1 MGEGSENQQVSPFED
16 DGLLKDHFS
25 QVASDVWD
33 EREQLLDRM
42 RSYPESFERDKVLV
56 EQLGK
61 QWDMSKSLRDEI
73 THRRE
78 KWGLERA
85 IEGAR
90 MSYDWFKHLTTV
102 STGSVLLITAVTKA
116 LFPQPS
122 VPWLLVLALSAFL
135 VSALAC
141 VFLMAGSAAAATATP
156 ALDEPR
162 RGLWK
167 LWTAALQSDRVQHGL
182 LYFGL
187 LSFVTGMLTFTA
199 FAACN
204 VI

>member
-1 MGEGSENQQVSPFED
+1 MGEESENKQVNAFEYD
-16 DGLLKDHFS
+16 KALRDYFS
-25 QVASDVWD
+25 EVGSDIWV
-33 EREQLLDRM
+33 EREQLLDRI

-56 EQLGK
+56 EQPGK
-61 QWDMSKSLRDEI
+61 RWDMSKSLPDDI
-73 THRRE
+73 SYRRE

-90 MSYDWFKHLTTV
+90 MSYDWFKHLPVV

-116 LFPQPS
+116 LFPKPS
-122 VPWLLVLALSAFL
+122 VAWLLVLALSAFM
-135 VSALAC
+135 VSALAS
-141 VFLMAGSAAAATATP
+141 VFLMAGSAAAATATL
-156 ALDEPR
+156 AVDEPR

-167 LWTAALQSDRVQHGL
+167 LWTALQSERIQLGL

-199 FAACN
+199 FAAWN